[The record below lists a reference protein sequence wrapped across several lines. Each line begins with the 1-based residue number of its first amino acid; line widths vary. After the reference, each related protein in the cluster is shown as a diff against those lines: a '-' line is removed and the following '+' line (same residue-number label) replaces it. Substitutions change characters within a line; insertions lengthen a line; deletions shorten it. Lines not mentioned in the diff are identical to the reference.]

1 MKHTLEIGDSLNG
14 QSVTKTTDKSCWLGE
29 NRYSWETV
37 QRMIQGGGKL
47 QTKHNANKIID
58 WTKKEEVLAFYNSFV
73 AWSFYISGGDSDKA
87 TTKLIEVKDGL
98 VFENDRYYAP
108 APYRYGEKIEQ
119 ADGWFFGSL
128 LTRDSGWFGVEKRA
142 EVNVFWTSYPV
153 NVNPTIEQIKK
164 LKPNSTEI
172 YAYPYGHDFIVDYS
186 QSGRSG
192 LCINSISL
200 RDFKNFFVQR
210 YCSPYNYGGKG
221 HPSIM
226 ISDDV
231 LSKIE
236 YGSGWMSEYD
246 FGKFTSELDN
256 ILNTSSYDVDDSEEY
271 GEYSLRNIRI
281 QEKDCKRFFDCIQKR
296 LNELS

>member
-1 MKHTLEIGDSLNG
+1 MNLKKKILVVAVQPDDETLGCGATLLRLG
-14 QSVTKTTDKSCWLGE
+14 QMNKELHWLILTTSAGSK
-29 NRYSWETV
+29 
-37 QRMIQGGGKL
+37 IFGK
-47 QTKHNANKIID
+47 
-58 WTKKEEVLAFYNSFV
+58 E
-73 AWSFYISGGDSDKA
+73 
-87 TTKLIEVKDGL
+87 
-98 VFENDRYYAP
+98 
-108 APYRYGEKIEQ
+108 YGEKRRQE
-119 ADGWFFGSL
+119 
-128 LTRDSGWFGVEKRA
+128 
-142 EVNVFWTSYPV
+142 
-153 NVNPTIEQIKK
+153 IEQIKK

-236 YGSGWMSEYD
+236 YGSGWMSESD

-256 ILNTSSYDVDDSEEY
+256 ILNTSSYDVDDNEEY